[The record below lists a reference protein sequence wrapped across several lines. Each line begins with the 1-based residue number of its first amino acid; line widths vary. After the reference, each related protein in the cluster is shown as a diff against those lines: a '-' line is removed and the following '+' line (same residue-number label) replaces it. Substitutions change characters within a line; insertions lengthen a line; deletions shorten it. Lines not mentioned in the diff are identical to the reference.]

1 MRGLSVCAPRQ
12 ARVFVVAAVL
22 AVSGVG
28 ATAAQAAAAAAWDGG
43 YEYVSPTERRMA
55 DIATVLTERSSQAYC
70 NSSQQWT
77 ALGAGADVLA
87 FVSFYSDS
95 TASFMQV
102 SPFVCSRVAAFV
114 AHPRRDG
121 QKVCTRRVT
130 QYACPRYLETV
141 ISVETIGHEAM
152 HIGGVRNEAVAECL
166 AVQVLPFVATRLGA
180 GVRFAYEL
188 ARDYLPY
195 YASKRTEFPEYW
207 SSDCRDGGS
216 LDVWP
221 DKPGWPTPVFSIAT
235 QSPGVAKRLMTGL
248 IR

>member
-1 MRGLSVCAPRQ
+1 MRWFVCAPRQ
-12 ARVFVVAAVL
+12 ARVLVVAAVL
-22 AVSGVG
+22 AASGVA
-28 ATAAQAAAAAAWDGG
+28 ATAAQPASAAAWDGG
-43 YEYVSPTERRMA
+43 YEYVSPTEQRMA
-55 DIATVLTERSSQAYC
+55 EIATVLTERNSQAYC
-70 NSSQQWT
+70 NSSGQWA
-77 ALGAGADVLA
+77 ALGSTPDVLA
-87 FVSFYSDS
+87 FVSFYADS

-102 SPFVCSRVAAFV
+102 SPFVCSHLATFL

-130 QYACPRYLETV
+130 QYVCPRYLETV

-166 AVQVLPFVATRLGA
+166 ALQVLPFVATRLGA
-180 GVRFAYEL
+180 NIRFAYEL

-207 SSDCRDGGS
+207 SSECRDGAS
-216 LDVWP
+216 LDLWP
-221 DKPGWPTPVFSIAT
+221 AQPGWPTPAFSIAT
-235 QSPGVAKRLMTGL
+235 QSPGVAKRLTTGL